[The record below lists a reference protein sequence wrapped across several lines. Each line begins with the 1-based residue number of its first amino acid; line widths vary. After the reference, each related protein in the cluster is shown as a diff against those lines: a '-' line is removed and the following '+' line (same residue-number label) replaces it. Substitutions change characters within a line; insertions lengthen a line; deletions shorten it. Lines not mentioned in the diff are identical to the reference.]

1 MTRYEIYIRIN
12 ISNSYWQEALIVQEN
27 KKYFELFKICDL
39 FMDCKVFLIVQH
51 NTSKHK
57 NWVPFRNQIS
67 PTPSWERVECSPLCN
82 FSLLASRVISVYS
95 TKKKPAIM
103 HTRTTRFF
111 QFLLLFVLF
120 YFCSSHTTLRKEKI
134 QSILFTAFFIPFLHH
149 FLTHFTLYCLM
160 KCVTTRYGVDFFFL
174 QFNNE
179 LLLC

>member
-1 MTRYEIYIRIN
+1 MKF
-12 ISNSYWQEALIVQEN
+12 ISGSI
-27 KKYFELFKICDL
+27 
-39 FMDCKVFLIVQH
+39 FLIVIDKRH
-51 NTSKHK
+51 LLFKRTKNTLNFSKYAIYSWIVRYFWSFNIILLSIKIECHSEIK
-57 NWVPFRNQIS
+57 SHRPHLGNESSVPHCVIS
-67 PTPSWERVECSPLCN
+67 PCWLRAL
-82 FSLLASRVISVYS
+82 SRS
-95 TKKKPAIM
+95 TQQKKKPAIM